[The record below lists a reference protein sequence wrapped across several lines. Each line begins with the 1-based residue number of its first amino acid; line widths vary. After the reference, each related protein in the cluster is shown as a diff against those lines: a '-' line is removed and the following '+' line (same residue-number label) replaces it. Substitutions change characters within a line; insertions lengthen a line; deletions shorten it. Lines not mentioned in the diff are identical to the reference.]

1 LNYFRPPKNKNVFWV
16 AEAAFLSTSFKYCGA
31 VIMKIS
37 ADPATRDTLGAVLMV
52 ADCLVMFAG
61 IGGAVGVLWN
71 LKQKVRKLQG
81 PQPSVAP
88 RKLGMSAVPGRER
101 KHTKVTRGLTLK
113 YVEKAVANEKL
124 AVFEEQHYEQRKEFV
139 AQMQKREKAA
149 DRRVRQRVIERRKR
163 SSLKQ
168 QQQQQQQVEK
178 QRQVQSIR
186 SWKIAPGP
194 PPPVTAVAVAVAT
207 TEGGVISPAAM
218 EKCRLAIRKRIKSVQ
233 NLQAAF
239 AKLDIEHSGMLS
251 MKEFARLLQA
261 VMGRK
266 KKLKTPVIRALWD
279 AAWEQR
285 KHGLNDEIDAPT
297 VAHWLEL

>member
-1 LNYFRPPKNKNVFWV
+1 
-16 AEAAFLSTSFKYCGA
+16 
-31 VIMKIS
+31 
-37 ADPATRDTLGAVLMV
+37 
-52 ADCLVMFAG
+52 
-61 IGGAVGVLWN
+61 
-71 LKQKVRKLQG
+71 
-81 PQPSVAP
+81 
-88 RKLGMSAVPGRER
+88 
-101 KHTKVTRGLTLK
+101 
-113 YVEKAVANEKL
+113 
-124 AVFEEQHYEQRKEFV
+124 
-139 AQMQKREKAA
+139 
-149 DRRVRQRVIERRKR
+149 
-163 SSLKQ
+163 
-168 QQQQQQQVEK
+168 
-178 QRQVQSIR
+178 
-186 SWKIAPGP
+186 
-194 PPPVTAVAVAVAT
+194 
-207 TEGGVISPAAM
+207 M